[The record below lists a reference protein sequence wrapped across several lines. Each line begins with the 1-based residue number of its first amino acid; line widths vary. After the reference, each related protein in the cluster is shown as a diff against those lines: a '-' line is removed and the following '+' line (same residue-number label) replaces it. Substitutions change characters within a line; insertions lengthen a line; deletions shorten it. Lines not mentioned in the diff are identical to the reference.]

1 MKLKTVG
8 GALFA
13 GLMMPAAGAW
23 AGPVGIQKA
32 PSAAQQ
38 QATLAQLD
46 AQKDQISREML
57 KPGVKGPLWASYSDR
72 YTQLDKLMG
81 RIQSGQS
88 VSPDEIDAALQP
100 VRR

>member
-1 MKLKTVG
+1 MKLKTLGVG
-8 GALFA
+8 LIA
-13 GLMMPAAGAW
+13 GLMMSVAGAW

-46 AQKDQISREML
+46 AQKDQVSREML

-72 YTQLDKLMG
+72 YTQLDRLIG

-88 VSPDEIDAALQP
+88 VSPHEIDAALQP
-100 VRR
+100 VHR